1 VNAPTHRRTGRDL
14 RPARRT
20 PSGGLLESWR
30 RYPPSLSLLRLFLG
44 VTFVYA
50 GVQKFADP
58 SFFDSSS
65 PGYIGT
71 QLHGFAQ
78 GSPIAPLLSLFAHVP
93 VLTGIGIAVV
103 EIAIGLGTLLGIG
116 LVICASAGFAVNVV
130 LWLSATWHVH
140 PYFLG
145 SDSIYAVAWLA
156 LLVGVLEIER
166 RREPRTATMPPR
178 TRNGLARRELLRS
191 GVVALL
197 SVAAGLTAR
206 AFAGSAAPA
215 NARVRSGSASEG
227 AGTHGSRPPSGSA
240 GSSPSPA
247 QSAAP
252 SVQGKPIASLD
263 RLNVGDAMAFNDPG
277 VGPAVLLR
285 TGRKSVVAFSRI
297 CTHAGC
303 EVGYDSSA
311 RILVCPCHGAEF
323 DPSQGAKPI
332 SGPTSTPFPSI
343 DVAID
348 PSSGDVILPSA

>member
-1 VNAPTHRRTGRDL
+1 MHRRTSRDF
-14 RPARRT
+14 RPVRRT
-20 PSGGLLESWR
+20 PSGGLLGSWR

-50 GVQKFADP
+50 GVQKFADR

-78 GSPIAPLLSLFAHVP
+78 GSPIAPLLSLFAHIP
-93 VLTGIGIAVV
+93 VLTGIGIALV

-116 LVICASAGFAVNVV
+116 LVICASAGFGVNVV

-156 LLVGVLEIER
+156 LLVGVVEVER
-166 RREPRTATMPPR
+166 QEPRTSIERPR
-178 TRNGLARRELLRS
+178 NPNGLDRRELLR
-191 GVVALL
+191 GGMVALL
-197 SVAAGLTAR
+197 SVVAGVTAR

-215 NARVRSGSASEG
+215 SARVRSGSPPAG
-227 AGTHGSRPPSGSA
+227 AGTPGSRQTTGSA
-240 GSSPSPA
+240 GNSPSPA

-252 SVQGKPIASLD
+252 SVQGKQIASLD
-263 RLNVGDAMAFNDPG
+263 RLNVGDAMAFKDPG

-285 TGRKSVVAFSRI
+285 TGRNSVVAFSRI

-303 EVGYDSSA
+303 EVGYNSSA

-323 DPSQGAKPI
+323 DPSHGGRPI
-332 SGPTSTPFPSI
+332 AGPTSTPLPSI

-348 PSSGDVILPSA
+348 PSSGDVVLPSG